1 MEEAKKG
8 SQRTTKGGPQP
19 HVQEAL
25 NFRSCNERPC
35 LTHAFRKR
43 QLERPMDNHTILGA
57 VELNSR

>member
-19 HVQEAL
+19 RVQEAL

-43 QLERPMDNHTILGA
+43 QLERPIDNHAIFSTVA
-57 VELNSR
+57 LNSW